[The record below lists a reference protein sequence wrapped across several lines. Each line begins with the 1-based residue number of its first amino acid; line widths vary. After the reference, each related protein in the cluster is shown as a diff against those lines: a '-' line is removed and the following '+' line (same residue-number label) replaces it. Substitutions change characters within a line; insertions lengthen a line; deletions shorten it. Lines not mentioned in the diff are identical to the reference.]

1 MAPLFALALL
11 GIRVLPYA
19 IRSAKT
25 GRKIQQIGYKIIVEN
40 PKYFNLAKKI
50 WKGKFEVLSAQKGVT
65 EAQMLGRLSTSA
77 QRLETVTAEEIT
89 KFVGKNVIKNRNI
102 STIAND
108 AGSKIGQFVIKHP
121 ARPVGS
127 LSQTIERGG
136 ATLIDDIKLLFGQN
150 IKLSGE
156 TLKTIAK
163 AEAGPLALG
172 KDIIKAPIKPTSAWL
187 KTATQKATV
196 RPVEEIA
203 KKVQEF
209 KAAIPRKELI
219 PTRVLPTERP
229 WYVAVIPKFLR
240 PSKLLTRTEFMA
252 TKKASTGQPLTE
264 TLYKTV
270 EKLKYPKTTGAVAA
284 ATTAAPFIAPA
295 FMPGEKPEG
304 EPVKNLDFEAL
315 FGGTTGPLKYK
326 QLKIPGS
333 VGIHDVD

>member
-1 MAPLFALALL
+1 MAVPILYGLVMG
-11 GIRVLPYA
+11 GIRILPYA
-19 IRSAKT
+19 VRYGKDIVR
-25 GRKIQQIGYKIIVEN
+25 IGYKVIVS
-40 PKYFNLAKKI
+40 
-50 WKGKFEVLSAQKGVT
+50 GKELKLAQKIFG
-65 EAQMLGRLSTSA
+65 S
-77 QRLETVTAEEIT
+77 
-89 KFVGKNVIKNRNI
+89 KNVIKNITDLGRFSTRAEKFSPIKSKQIINLGKGGTEIGKNI
-102 STIAND
+102 STVADKAANQV
-108 AGSKIGQFVIKHP
+108 SKFIINSPTRTIGGTEVAAPI
-121 ARPVGS
+121 RS
-127 LSQTIERGG
+127 
-136 ATLIDDIKLLFGQN
+136 LFGQN
-150 IKLSGE
+150 IKLSSQ
-156 TLKTIAK
+156 TLKNIK
-163 AEAGPLALG
+163 LAEAGPSTALG
-172 KDIIKAPIKPTSAWL
+172 KELIKAPAKPTSAWL

>member
-1 MAPLFALALL
+1 MAVPILYGLVMG
-11 GIRVLPYA
+11 GIRILPYA
-19 IRSAKT
+19 VRYGKDIVR
-25 GRKIQQIGYKIIVEN
+25 IGYKVIVS
-40 PKYFNLAKKI
+40 
-50 WKGKFEVLSAQKGVT
+50 GKELKLAQKIFG
-65 EAQMLGRLSTSA
+65 S
-77 QRLETVTAEEIT
+77 
-89 KFVGKNVIKNRNI
+89 KNVIKNITDLGRFSTRAEKFSPIKSKQIINLGKGGTEIGKNI
-102 STIAND
+102 STVADKAANQV
-108 AGSKIGQFVIKHP
+108 SKFIINSPTRTIGGTEVAAPI
-121 ARPVGS
+121 RS
-127 LSQTIERGG
+127 
-136 ATLIDDIKLLFGQN
+136 LFGQN
-150 IKLSGE
+150 IKLSSQ
-156 TLKTIAK
+156 TLKNIK
-163 AEAGPLALG
+163 LAEAGPSTALG
-172 KDIIKAPIKPTSAWL
+172 KELIKAPAKPTSAWL
-187 KTATQKATV
+187 KTATQKTTV
-196 RPVEEIA
+196 RPVKEIA

-240 PSKLLTRTEFMA
+240 PSKLLTRTEFRA

-270 EKLKYPKTTGAVAA
+270 ESLKYPKATKAALGVA
-284 ATTAAPFIAPA
+284 TAAPFIAPA